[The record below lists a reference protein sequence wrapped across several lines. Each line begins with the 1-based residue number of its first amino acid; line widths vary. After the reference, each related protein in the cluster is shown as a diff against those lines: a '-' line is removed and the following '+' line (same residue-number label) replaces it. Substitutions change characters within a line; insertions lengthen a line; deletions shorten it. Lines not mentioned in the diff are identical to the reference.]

1 MNLLEKF
8 KLGLNKSSSS
18 LSEGINN
25 IFKKRKVD
33 QDILQEFEDLL
44 IGSDV
49 GIETAQN
56 LKNDFE
62 KFRIDKKI
70 DDHKEI
76 IMAALELYDEIDL
89 RGPDTCTLNSYEA
102 FNKEDTF

>member
-44 IGSDV
+44 IGSDAV
-49 GIETAQN
+49 SYTH
-56 LKNDFE
+56 L
-62 KFRIDKKI
+62 
-70 DDHKEI
+70 
-76 IMAALELYDEIDL
+76 
-89 RGPDTCTLNSYEA
+89 TLPTSH
-102 FNKEDTF
+102 

>member
-18 LSEGINN
+18 LSEGITN
-25 IFKKRKVD
+25 IFKKRKLD
-33 QDILQEFEDLL
+33 QILLQEFEDLL
-44 IGSDV
+44 ISSDV

-62 KFRIDKKI
+62 KFRVDKKLN
-70 DDHKEI
+70 DHKHFLI
-76 IMAALELYDEIDL
+76 
-89 RGPDTCTLNSYEA
+89 N
-102 FNKEDTF
+102 